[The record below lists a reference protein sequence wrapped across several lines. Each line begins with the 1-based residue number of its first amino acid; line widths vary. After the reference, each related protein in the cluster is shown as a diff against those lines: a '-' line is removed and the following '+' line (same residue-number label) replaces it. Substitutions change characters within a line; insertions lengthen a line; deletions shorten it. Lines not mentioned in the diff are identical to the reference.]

1 MKIKFL
7 ALTLFFLS
15 LTFSLSAQLVNP
27 VKWTFS
33 VKAVSE
39 TEAKLVAKATLDKTW
54 HVYGQFSEPAGGIP
68 AKFSFE
74 PNAKAYKTVG
84 KVTEY
89 PKPHKEYDDIMGAN
103 VQYFEKEVFFTH
115 KINVLSETD
124 FTINGTF
131 EGQACTEE
139 GMCIPLNADMEFKV
153 KGLANLK
160 AEFSV
165 TDLKDTTD
173 IAVIDSLT
181 KVSSDSN
188 SVVAPV
194 DTTKAEKKSNGGEI
208 NSATKKESLWGL
220 FIAAF
225 VAGLAA
231 LLTPCV
237 FPMIPMTVSF
247 FMHDTKSKA
256 KSRAEA
262 LFFSFSIVAIYTII
276 GTIVAVAF
284 GPAFANWLST
294 HWIPNVLF
302 FIIFMIFA
310 ASFFGAFEIV
320 LPNWMVQ
327 KSEAQVDK
335 GGKLAPFFMA
345 LSLVV
350 ISFSCTG
357 PLVGTVL
364 VESAGGGFLKPIIGM
379 MGFGLAFAI
388 PFGIFAFFP
397 HLLQKMPESGGWL
410 NSVKVVLGFIE
421 VALGLKFLSIADL
434 TYHWGLLDRH
444 VYLALWI
451 VIFSLMG
458 LYLLGKLK
466 FSHDSDLPF
475 LKVPRLFFAIFTFA
489 FVVYMIPGMFGAP
502 LKLLSGYLPPMSTHE
517 FDVAKVVREN
527 SGNSKVEGCEESKY
541 SDKHEMPHGLSGY
554 FDFDQALACAKATNK
569 PILVDFTGYAC
580 VNCRKM
586 EDNVWGESQVL
597 PHLKDDYIIVSLYVD
612 DRTELPESEWVTST
626 YDGKIKKTLGAKYAD
641 YQISRFGMNAQ
652 PAYIVL
658 DANNNVL
665 MKDPYFYNPD
675 PAAFADYL
683 KKGVEIFK
691 SSSKK

>member
-1 MKIKFL
+1 
-7 ALTLFFLS
+7 
-15 LTFSLSAQLVNP
+15 
-27 VKWTFS
+27 
-33 VKAVSE
+33 
-39 TEAKLVAKATLDKTW
+39 
-54 HVYGQFSEPAGGIP
+54 
-68 AKFSFE
+68 
-74 PNAKAYKTVG
+74 
-84 KVTEY
+84 
-89 PKPHKEYDDIMGAN
+89 
-103 VQYFEKEVFFTH
+103 
-115 KINVLSETD
+115 
-124 FTINGTF
+124 
-131 EGQACTEE
+131 
-139 GMCIPLNADMEFKV
+139 
-153 KGLANLK
+153 
-160 AEFSV
+160 
-165 TDLKDTTD
+165 
-173 IAVIDSLT
+173 
-181 KVSSDSN
+181 
-188 SVVAPV
+188 
-194 DTTKAEKKSNGGEI
+194 
-208 NSATKKESLWGL
+208 
-220 FIAAF
+220 
-225 VAGLAA
+225 
-231 LLTPCV
+231 
-237 FPMIPMTVSF
+237 
-247 FMHDTKSKA
+247 
-256 KSRAEA
+256 
-262 LFFSFSIVAIYTII
+262 
-276 GTIVAVAF
+276 
-284 GPAFANWLST
+284 
-294 HWIPNVLF
+294 
-302 FIIFMIFA
+302 
-310 ASFFGAFEIV
+310 
-320 LPNWMVQ
+320 
-327 KSEAQVDK
+327 
-335 GGKLAPFFMA
+335 
-345 LSLVV
+345 
-350 ISFSCTG
+350 
-357 PLVGTVL
+357 
-364 VESAGGGFLKPIIGM
+364 
-379 MGFGLAFAI
+379 
-388 PFGIFAFFP
+388 
-397 HLLQKMPESGGWL
+397 MPESGGWL

-626 YDGKIKKTLGAKYAD
+626 YDGKVKKTLGAKYAD